1 MPTFSINGFLVTRDA
16 FDNDIDAQPVT
27 LNVVVPDGGTTFSYS
42 IVETFPDDLPVVD
55 ITSSDVA
62 VSLSGP
68 GVPDGIDIGSDEGE
82 TSLGTVSATG
92 GDFVVLAIN
101 VPRPGGGDFDAIFPI
116 GGAVPPTPTNLAE
129 FQLLEATFTGFGTA
143 AGSFAPDAVIDFG
156 SLTNTTFDA
165 SPNVVLGTD
174 GDNLLAGTPGDDLI
188 VTGNATPNGDIV
200 IGSTGNDTIDMSDND
215 GLNGFV
221 TLAYDSLTEGVLVE
235 IDGAANT
242 GLVVKNVG
250 EDTLVDVANP
260 LNAGFGDGGLGVI
273 GTSHA
278 DQFDVSPDAG
288 QWMQVRGGDGADGY
302 SINGG
307 GLVRLDFAFVDAPG
321 GVDINL
327 ATGSI
332 ADDGF
337 GNAETIGGTGS
348 VWEVRGTRN
357 ADRIIGGAANE
368 SFISQGG
375 DDTIDGG
382 GGFDRLRYDRS
393 GVSAINVDLA
403 AGTATGLWD
412 GAAFSHTLS
421 NIEFVRG
428 SSSGDTLAGDTNN
441 NRLEGRGGTDTFVH
455 VGGNDTIG
463 DFDTGTET
471 LIVRVAGL
479 DQAAVDA
486 AIAGAS
492 DVAGGAIVSFGAN
505 SVFFAGRFAADVAGI
520 NAQFEAPGSA
530 NPIQGTDGD
539 DLLIGTAGDDLIVTG
554 DATSIGDLVNGS
566 TGNDTIDMSGI
577 NTTDGFVTLNYAPL
591 AGGITVAVDGAAGT
605 GSVDKGADGTDTL
618 LGVANPLA
626 AGWTDG
632 GLAVLGTAAGD
643 TFNLTP
649 EGQQWMSVRGGDG
662 ADSYIVNGTGLVR
675 LDFRDGTGINVN
687 LATGAIAD
695 DGFGNAEV
703 IGGTGDVWEVVGS
716 AGNDTFTGSGANES
730 YRYFGGNNTLDGGLG
745 FDRLRYDT
753 GTVASV
759 TIDASTGT
767 AIGTLAGGGTFTD
780 TISGFERLRGSNG
793 NDRITGEAGVG
804 NSLEGRGGT
813 DTFVHVGGNDTIGDF
828 DTGTE
833 TLIVRV
839 AGLDQAAVDA
849 AIAGASD
856 VAGGAIVSFGAN
868 SVFFAGRF
876 AADVAGI
883 NAQFE
888 APGSA
893 NPIQGTDGDDLLIGT
908 AGDDLIVT
916 GDATSDGDFV
926 VGSTG
931 NDTIDMSGI
940 TVGYVGIDYTG
951 LSGPIDVVID
961 GGANT
966 GTVDKGAAG
975 TDTLLGVEAPLF
987 SGWTTGGLSIR
998 GTGGNDSFNL
1008 TPQGEQWMSLRGG
1021 DGVDSYSIN
1030 GTGLVRM
1037 DFRDATQ
1044 GISINLGT
1052 RQIADDGFGNAET
1065 VGGTASLWEVQG
1077 SGFDDMFTGSDANES
1092 YRAFGGNNTLDGG
1105 GGFDRLRYDRPTI
1118 TSVNID
1124 ASAGTATGTLQGG
1137 TAFTDTISG
1146 FEWLR
1151 GSNGNDRITGEAGVG
1166 NRFEGLGGS
1175 DRFILMGGNDT
1186 ISDFEIGSD
1195 ELDLRELNVTAADLA
1210 TALAGAVD
1218 TPDGARVSFAGDSSL
1233 TFAGLNA
1240 AAVATIQPILS
1251 VPGLEIDGTG
1261 SSETLTGTSDDDTI
1275 NAGAGND
1282 TINAGEGDDVINAGI
1297 GFDLVDGGGGDDLV
1311 RGLNGFDTIS
1321 GGAGND
1327 TLQGNFGQDSLL
1339 GGDGDDLLL
1348 GGVQA
1353 DTLEGGAGHDSLVGA
1368 SGADTLDGG
1377 AGDDTLQGNS
1387 GFDVL
1392 RGGDGADVLDG
1403 GVANDSLEGGA
1414 GNDSLV
1420 GANGADTL
1428 DGGTGDDTLEGNS
1441 GFDLLMGGD
1450 GADLLDG
1457 GLANDTLDGG
1467 AGDDTLEG
1475 ANGSDLLLGGD
1486 GADRLEGNAGAD
1498 TLDGGA
1504 GDDVLR
1510 GGLGA
1515 DTFVFRAG
1523 YGNDRIVDFGNVDLV
1538 QIEAALVGD
1547 APVPDDL
1554 RALSSLNA
1562 DGFLVLDF
1570 GGGDTLTFTGITNT
1584 GAILDDV
1591 SFI

>member
-1 MPTFSINGFLVTRDA
+1 
-16 FDNDIDAQPVT
+16 
-27 LNVVVPDGGTTFSYS
+27 
-42 IVETFPDDLPVVD
+42 
-55 ITSSDVA
+55 
-62 VSLSGP
+62 
-68 GVPDGIDIGSDEGE
+68 
-82 TSLGTVSATG
+82 
-92 GDFVVLAIN
+92 
-101 VPRPGGGDFDAIFPI
+101 
-116 GGAVPPTPTNLAE
+116 
-129 FQLLEATFTGFGTA
+129 
-143 AGSFAPDAVIDFG
+143 
-156 SLTNTTFDA
+156 
-165 SPNVVLGTD
+165 
-174 GDNLLAGTPGDDLI
+174 
-188 VTGNATPNGDIV
+188 
-200 IGSTGNDTIDMSDND
+200 
-215 GLNGFV
+215 
-221 TLAYDSLTEGVLVE
+221 
-235 IDGAANT
+235 
-242 GLVVKNVG
+242 
-250 EDTLVDVANP
+250 
-260 LNAGFGDGGLGVI
+260 
-273 GTSHA
+273 
-278 DQFDVSPDAG
+278 
-288 QWMQVRGGDGADGY
+288 
-302 SINGG
+302 
-307 GLVRLDFAFVDAPG
+307 
-321 GVDINL
+321 
-327 ATGSI
+327 
-332 ADDGF
+332 
-337 GNAETIGGTGS
+337 
-348 VWEVRGTRN
+348 
-357 ADRIIGGAANE
+357 
-368 SFISQGG
+368 
-375 DDTIDGG
+375 
-382 GGFDRLRYDRS
+382 
-393 GVSAINVDLA
+393 
-403 AGTATGLWD
+403 
-412 GAAFSHTLS
+412 
-421 NIEFVRG
+421 
-428 SSSGDTLAGDTNN
+428 
-441 NRLEGRGGTDTFVH
+441 
-455 VGGNDTIG
+455 
-463 DFDTGTET
+463 
-471 LIVRVAGL
+471 
-479 DQAAVDA
+479 
-486 AIAGAS
+486 
-492 DVAGGAIVSFGAN
+492 
-505 SVFFAGRFAADVAGI
+505 
-520 NAQFEAPGSA
+520 
-530 NPIQGTDGD
+530 
-539 DLLIGTAGDDLIVTG
+539 
-554 DATSIGDLVNGS
+554 
-566 TGNDTIDMSGI
+566 
-577 NTTDGFVTLNYAPL
+577 
-591 AGGITVAVDGAAGT
+591 
-605 GSVDKGADGTDTL
+605 
-618 LGVANPLA
+618 
-626 AGWTDG
+626 
-632 GLAVLGTAAGD
+632 
-643 TFNLTP
+643 
-649 EGQQWMSVRGGDG
+649 
-662 ADSYIVNGTGLVR
+662 
-675 LDFRDGTGINVN
+675 
-687 LATGAIAD
+687 
-695 DGFGNAEV
+695 
-703 IGGTGDVWEVVGS
+703 
-716 AGNDTFTGSGANES
+716 
-730 YRYFGGNNTLDGGLG
+730 
-745 FDRLRYDT
+745 
-753 GTVASV
+753 
-759 TIDASTGT
+759 
-767 AIGTLAGGGTFTD
+767 
-780 TISGFERLRGSNG
+780 
-793 NDRITGEAGVG
+793 
-804 NSLEGRGGT
+804 
-813 DTFVHVGGNDTIGDF
+813 
-828 DTGTE
+828 
-833 TLIVRV
+833 
-839 AGLDQAAVDA
+839 
-849 AIAGASD
+849 
-856 VAGGAIVSFGAN
+856 
-868 SVFFAGRF
+868 VFFAGRF